1 MNMLTQ
7 MFINDYDVVANVRSS
22 NNLHIPD
29 INMAVSNEKCELLF
43 KISLNPNMGNT
54 YSLNRIY
61 AENVYNVDLSTRV
74 YLVNNEYIVAG
85 NLVNIEYVNK
95 TKVNYTSPYTYST
108 TSDSNPLNSI
118 AIYTYQF
125 RVLYDEIFSLIYTVL
140 QPSLYEISSIPIFQT
155 YYDTIINQRNKI
167 IAELEDK
174 LSPYL
179 HVLGSITHTF
189 NNNYAPSA
197 TINTN
202 QSPYGY
208 FGPYIRTANQV
219 LQECFT
225 PYLTTDINTHDYNLF
240 SCDVETYIPEN
251 RHIIKIYQTTDDD
264 LIIKYHEKY
273 IEGTESMGNGLL
285 PDIIYENKEI
295 ISKLKY
301 LPREVNNT
309 LLSGTS
315 EQYYQRIQTNPD
327 AVEDFLCLIKYMFTE
342 LDPFN
347 FTIEYNGS

>member
-61 AENVYNVDLSTRV
+61 AENVYNVDLSARV

-95 TKVNYTSPYTYST
+95 TKVNYTPPYTYST
-108 TSDSNPLNSI
+108 SSNPSSLSNI
-118 AIYTYQF
+118 AIFTYQF
-125 RVLYDEIFSLIYTVL
+125 RVLYDEIFSLIYNVL
-140 QPSLYEISSIPIFQT
+140 QPSLYEINSIPIFQT
-155 YYDTIINQRNKI
+155 YYNTIIDQRNKVI
-167 IAELEDK
+167 TELENK

-189 NNNYAPSA
+189 NGYYPTNVI
-197 TINTN
+197 TNTK
-202 QSPYGY
+202 QSHHGF
-208 FGPYIRTANQV
+208 FGPYIRTPNQV
-219 LQECFT
+219 LQERFT
-225 PYLTTDINTHDYNLF
+225 PYLTTDINAHDYNLF
-240 SCDVETYIPEN
+240 SCDIETYIPEN
-251 RHIIKIYQTTDDD
+251 KHIIKIYPTTDDD
-264 LIIKYHEKY
+264 LIVKYHKRY
-273 IEGTESMGNGLL
+273 IEEAASMGNDLL
-285 PDIIYENKEI
+285 PDIIYENKDI
-295 ISKLKY
+295 ISKFKY
-301 LPREVNNT
+301 IPREVNNT
-309 LLSGTS
+309 LLAGTS
-315 EQYYQRIQTNPD
+315 DQYYQRIKTNPE
-327 AVEDFLCLIKYMFTE
+327 AIEDFLCLIKYMFTE

>member
-22 NNLHIPD
+22 NILHIPD

-108 TSDSNPLNSI
+108 TSDSNNI

-140 QPSLYEISSIPIFQT
+140 QPSVYEISSIPIFQT
-155 YYDTIINQRNKI
+155 YYNTIVNERNKI
-167 IAELEDK
+167 ITELEKK
-174 LSPYL
+174 LSSYL
-179 HVLGSITHTF
+179 HVLGTVTHTF
-189 NNNYAPSA
+189 NDYYASYV
-197 TINTN
+197 TTNTN
-202 QSPYGY
+202 QSLYGY
-208 FGPYIRTANQV
+208 FGPYIRTTNQL
-219 LQECFT
+219 LQDHFT
-225 PYLTTDINTHDYNLF
+225 PYLTTDINAHDYNLF

-251 RHIIKIYQTTDDD
+251 KHIIKIYQTIDDD
-264 LIIKYHEKY
+264 LIVKYHEKY
-273 IEGTESMGNGLL
+273 IEEAESMGNGLL

>member
-1 MNMLTQ
+1 MLTQ

-22 NNLHIPD
+22 NILHIPD

-108 TSDSNPLNSI
+108 TSDSNNI

-140 QPSLYEISSIPIFQT
+140 QPSVYEISSIPIFQT
-155 YYDTIINQRNKI
+155 YYNTIVNERNKI
-167 IAELEDK
+167 ITELEKK
-174 LSPYL
+174 LSSYL
-179 HVLGSITHTF
+179 HVLGTVTHTF
-189 NNNYAPSA
+189 NDYYASYV
-197 TINTN
+197 TTNTN
-202 QSPYGY
+202 QSLYGY
-208 FGPYIRTANQV
+208 FGPYIRTTNQL
-219 LQECFT
+219 LQDHFT
-225 PYLTTDINTHDYNLF
+225 PYLTTDINAHDYNLF

-251 RHIIKIYQTTDDD
+251 KHIIKIYQTIDDD
-264 LIIKYHEKY
+264 LIVKYHEKY
-273 IEGTESMGNGLL
+273 IEEAESMGNGLL